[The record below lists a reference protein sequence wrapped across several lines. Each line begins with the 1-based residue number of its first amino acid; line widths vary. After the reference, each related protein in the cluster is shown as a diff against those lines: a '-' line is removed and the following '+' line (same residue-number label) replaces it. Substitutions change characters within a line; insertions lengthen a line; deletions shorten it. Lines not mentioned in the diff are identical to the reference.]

1 MTTLP
6 FAKYRAAVFFTLA
19 LVMIAVGIIVW
30 WRFPGS
36 TLTAQ
41 ERMEDLCASVV
52 YPDSYDMIDR
62 VTHSR
67 GGGDAGVATFDVRGN
82 GPDQHWIVSRDGTL
96 FYEAIFIYPDGG
108 SAGDSG
114 RSAPAVPTAYVREY
128 SGGEWGDWDATVGE
142 TTARGGGTASS
153 SARSSSST
161 ETDDDGSF
169 CGLALEIP
177 GFEVEFRYV
186 GEETIDGVRT
196 HHYFHSYSPG
206 GEGDYISTEHW
217 LDSTGMLKRIR
228 EIRYGPAVP
237 GSPESRTEHL
247 KTFSNWG
254 EENIITAPVLTT
266 PEPAPESTLEPAL
279 GPTLEPTPEPT
290 LEVTPEPTPEPTT
303 IPATV
308 DAWLEPDPE
317 TVTFDGGQWRQFTLR
332 GTGLERVDLAI
343 NVSNPDGP
351 SSTGAVELECRIT
364 QNTADAQRRL
374 RENLF
379 LRLHRERRLHIQPR
393 GLPGGNG
400 DPAAC

>member
-6 FAKYRAAVFFTLA
+6 FAKRRAAVFFTLA
-19 LVMIAVGIIVW
+19 LVMIVVGIIVW

-41 ERMEDLCASVV
+41 ERMEVLCDSVV

-142 TTARGGGTASS
+142 TTARGGTASS

-254 EENIITAPVLTT
+254 ETNVITAPGSTPSPSATPTPT
-266 PEPAPESTLEPAL
+266 PEAPTATPLP
-279 GPTLEPTPEPT
+279 PTPEPT
-290 LEVTPEPTPEPTT
+290 ATPRPTST
-303 IPATV
+303 PA

-317 TVTFDGGQWRQFTLR
+317 TVTFDGGQWRQFAIR
-332 GTGLERVDLAI
+332 GTGLERVNLSI
-343 NVSNPDGP
+343 NVFNPDGP
-351 SSTGAVELECRIT
+351 SSTEPWSSTPVARYRLPATPARGPTSPGT
-364 QNTADAQRRL
+364 Q
-374 RENLF
+374 
-379 LRLHRERRLHIQPR
+379 
-393 GLPGGNG
+393 
-400 DPAAC
+400 